1 MKKYIAEELPTREN
15 PQASQSSPSVDQKS
29 KSGGAPKPEDQSGRT
44 VDSDVDKKVRQA
56 IYDIR
61 YRARRE
67 GVSLEQ
73 AYSQYIQ
80 NSNLPQEAKMR
91 IRESLFPKGGGSEN
105 EKVEESY
112 TSLGMDLATT
122 TLSKAMFK
130 VFVEGVREEIDEE
143 ELKEAFTKGEG
154 QGKKYKVK
162 VTDESGVSYV
172 RWATR
177 EKVSQL
183 RANPKITSVEMT
195 DYGSPYEGEGEKKK
209 KGKLDPVGKEDGDVD
224 NDGKKNTKS
233 DKYLLNRR
241 AAIGKAMANEE
252 FIGEVV
258 TDQED
263 PTAPEPPVDIMLG
276 KNRIKVANS
285 NQKNPHGM
293 PVFESSMEKFM
304 KMARIRLSGTCP
316 KCEKSPC
323 ECDNRDKESE
333 MRLLKNKVRAMGVK
347 NPIIMNPPEG
357 EDVMKVMTSQTAKMT
372 SEARVLA
379 QQGGVPGTVEVK
391 KSKEG
396 GFLGMGAKTVT
407 KPVPGSFTPKDVS
420 SQDAARYNQAI
431 DNRFKGHSGPA
442 DQTPATAI
450 QRASQRKGHS
460 GYMKVKDPSS
470 IPNTGIPN
478 RPTPARSSDQ
488 NDAMSWQVGNKFKK

>member
-15 PQASQSSPSVDQKS
+15 PQASQSSPRVDEKS
-29 KSGGAPKPEDQSGRT
+29 KSSGAPKPEDQSGRT

-105 EKVEESY
+105 EEVKESY

-130 VFVEGVREEIDEE
+130 VFVEGVQEEIDEE
-143 ELKEAFTKGEG
+143 EIKEAFTKGEG

-172 RWATR
+172 RWANR

-195 DYGSPYEGEGEKKK
+195 DYGTPYEGEDDGKSKEKAKK
-209 KGKLDPVGKEDGDVD
+209 DYDKDGKLETSKQEWEGSRD
-224 NDGKKNTKS
+224 N
-233 DKYLLNRR
+233 
-241 AAIGKAMANEE
+241 AIKKAMANEE

-258 TDQED
+258 ADQED
-263 PTAPEPPVDIMLG
+263 PTAPKPPVDIMSG
-276 KNRIKVANS
+276 RNRIKVADS
-285 NQKNPHGM
+285 NKKNPHGM

-316 KCEKSPC
+316 KCGKSPC

-333 MRLLKNKVRAMGVK
+333 MRLLKNKIRAMGVK

-357 EDVMKVMTSQTAKMT
+357 EDVMKVMTSSKAKMAC
-372 SEARVLA
+372 E
-379 QQGGVPGTVEVK
+379 
-391 KSKEG
+391 
-396 GFLGMGAKTVT
+396 
-407 KPVPGSFTPKDVS
+407 
-420 SQDAARYNQAI
+420 
-431 DNRFKGHSGPA
+431 
-442 DQTPATAI
+442 
-450 QRASQRKGHS
+450 
-460 GYMKVKDPSS
+460 
-470 IPNTGIPN
+470 NTIN
-478 RPTPARSSDQ
+478 
-488 NDAMSWQVGNKFKK
+488 

>member
-15 PQASQSSPSVDQKS
+15 PQASQSSPRVDEKS
-29 KSGGAPKPEDQSGRT
+29 KSSGAPKPEDQSGRT

-91 IRESLFPKGGGSEN
+91 IRELLFPKGGGSEN
-105 EKVEESY
+105 EEVKESY

-130 VFVEGVREEIDEE
+130 VFVEGVQEEIDEE

-172 RWATR
+172 RWANR

-195 DYGSPYEGEGEKKK
+195 DYGTPYEGEDDGKSKKAK
-209 KGKLDPVGKEDGDVD
+209 KDYDKDGKLETPKQEWKGSRD
-224 NDGKKNTKS
+224 N
-233 DKYLLNRR
+233 
-241 AAIGKAMANEE
+241 AIKKAMANEE

-258 TDQED
+258 ADQED
-263 PTAPEPPVDIMLG
+263 PIAPKPPVDIMLG
-276 KNRIKVANS
+276 KNRIKVADS
-285 NQKNPHGM
+285 NKKNPHGM

-304 KMARIRLSGTCP
+304 KMARIRLSGKCP
-316 KCEKSPC
+316 KCGKSPC
-323 ECDNRDKESE
+323 ECDNSVGTCPKCGKSPCECDTRDRDTE
-333 MRLLKNKVRAMGVK
+333 MRLLKNKIRAMGVK
-347 NPIIMNPPEG
+347 NPIIMNPAEG
-357 EDVMKVMTSQTAKMT
+357 EDLIKIMTSSNAKMT
-372 SEARVLA
+372 S
-379 QQGGVPGTVEVK
+379 
-391 KSKEG
+391 
-396 GFLGMGAKTVT
+396 
-407 KPVPGSFTPKDVS
+407 
-420 SQDAARYNQAI
+420 
-431 DNRFKGHSGPA
+431 
-442 DQTPATAI
+442 
-450 QRASQRKGHS
+450 
-460 GYMKVKDPSS
+460 
-470 IPNTGIPN
+470 
-478 RPTPARSSDQ
+478 
-488 NDAMSWQVGNKFKK
+488 

>member
-183 RANPKITSVEMT
+183 KANPKNTSVEMT
-195 DYGSPYEGEGEKKK
+195 DYGSPYEGEDDGKSKKDYDGD
-209 KGKLDPVGKEDGDVD
+209 GKLETPEQEWKGSRDE
-224 NDGKKNTKS
+224 
-233 DKYLLNRR
+233 
-241 AAIGKAMANEE
+241 AIKRNKAIKQAMANEE

-263 PTAPEPPVDIMLG
+263 PTAPKPPVDIMLG
-276 KNRIKVANS
+276 KNSITVANS

-293 PVFESSMEKFM
+293 PVFESSMEQFM

-357 EDVMKVMTSQTAKMT
+357 EEVMKIMTSQTAKMT
-372 SEARVLA
+372 SEERVLA

-396 GFLGMGAKTVT
+396 GFLGMGAKTVP